1 MRLNTIYRQGD
12 TVGWRKPERNAH
24 LAWTSSLCRCRKH
37 WRLRQTLN
45 LFCHSEPTLM
55 CRRGC
60 CSLKVSRAVFL
71 GIVRRPQH
79 GRVFALFAL
88 FASVFRSPS
97 CRVRLQVPCAGHSH
111 GRVVHFLQLFVA
123 ESGQRLRGAYS
134 PSYTRKAAACSSGV

>member
-79 GRVFALFAL
+79 GRVLHCSRFLLLFSEALLAESGCKFRAL
-88 FASVFRSPS
+88 ATARTRCTLSAALR
-97 CRVRLQVPCAGHSH
+97 CRVRPEVARCLQPELYSKG
-111 GRVVHFLQLFVA
+111 GRL
-123 ESGQRLRGAYS
+123 
-134 PSYTRKAAACSSGV
+134 